1 MLSRPSAE
9 KPAMTVPPML
19 DAPPGYRPQSMDC
32 SIEADLLDFWLLRQR
47 SPQERLA
54 MGKAMMLNARKMS
67 LEAQRQQCPDLSPEN
82 FAQHIARC
90 WLQEDYFEG
99 YIPSSSEM
107 TWIQDS
113 GSLAA
118 HLHRIFEEL
127 EISYFIT
134 GGLAAIAWGEPR
146 TTRDVDMVLA
156 VQPTDI
162 EPIVAALESEGFY
175 VPGVEDVMSGR
186 LKTLQITHMETISR
200 ADLVIAGDEEALLFE
215 RRRALS
221 FSDAGSLY
229 FASPEDVVLNKLR
242 WGQQSGSEKQ
252 WRDVLGILKT
262 QRNLDLGY
270 LNRRAEAMAVA
281 DDLQRAMMEAG
292 IV

>member
-1 MLSRPSAE
+1 
-9 KPAMTVPPML
+9 MTVPPVL
-19 DAPPGYRPQSMDC
+19 NAPLGYRPQSMDC
-32 SIEADLLDFWLLRQR
+32 SVEADLLDFWLLCQR
-47 SPQERLA
+47 SPQQRLE
-54 MGKAMMLNARKMS
+54 MGKAMMRSARKMS
-67 LEAQRQQCPDLSPEN
+67 LEAQRQQCPDLSYEQ

-99 YIPSSSEM
+99 YIPSGSEM
-107 TWIQDS
+107 TWMQGCDY
-113 GSLAA
+113 LAEQ
-118 HLHRIFEEL
+118 LHRIFEEL
-127 EISYFIT
+127 ETPYFIA

-162 EPIVAALESEGFY
+162 EPIVAALESEGLY
-175 VPGVEDVMSGR
+175 VPGVEDVMSGQ

-215 RRRALS
+215 RRQALS

-262 QRNLDLGY
+262 QRNLDFDY
-270 LNRRAEAMAVA
+270 LNRRAEKIAVA

-292 IV
+292 LA

>member
-1 MLSRPSAE
+1 MGA
-9 KPAMTVPPML
+9 KMT
-19 DAPPGYRPQSMDC
+19 QS
-32 SIEADLLDFWLLRQR
+32 
-47 SPQERLA
+47 
-54 MGKAMMLNARKMS
+54 ARKMS
-67 LEAQRQQCPDLSPEN
+67 LESQRQQYPELSHDD

-90 WLQEDYFEG
+90 WLQEDYFKG
-99 YIPSSSEM
+99 YIPSGSEM

-127 EISYFIT
+127 SIAYFIT

-162 EPIVAALESEGFY
+162 EPIVAALEAEGFY
-175 VPGVEDVMSGR
+175 VPGVEDVMSRR

-200 ADLVIAGDEEALLFE
+200 ADLMIASDEDQLLFE
-215 RRRALS
+215 RRRSLS
-221 FSDAGSLY
+221 FSEAGILY
-229 FASPEDVVLNKLR
+229 FASPEDTILSKLR
-242 WGQQSGSEKQ
+242 WGRKSRSDKQ

-262 QRNLDLGY
+262 QRSVDLSY
-270 LNRRAEAMAVA
+270 LRRRAVELDIT
-281 DDLQRAMMEAG
+281 DDLQRAITESG
-292 IV
+292 VV